1 MANHEQD
8 GIGDEDELFSEML
21 SGDAPKFDA
30 EPDDTGSE
38 PAALEPEKA
47 TRERDEFGR
56 FKSKAS
62 DTQEPPGEAEQPK
75 QVPAP
80 APVGAAAQ
88 DPASTQPQS
97 QPAREDDAN
106 GVPSWRVREIREAR
120 DAERIARLAAE
131 QKASALE
138 TQTQQAFAAI
148 QHLQQQLHALQNPP
162 KPQQPQTPPNMF
174 EDPDGFTGHWDQRL
188 SAIENGLKGEFQRE
202 LRKVRLESNLATTAH
217 LYKDEFPEALQA
229 FEQAAVNDRALKH
242 RVFGSADPGG
252 AIVAW
257 HREQRA
263 LKEIGGDVSAYRQ
276 RIIEEAKKDPAILAQ
291 FLEAARAQ
299 ASGQP
304 VVTPTQGQ
312 PAARP
317 NTVTQLPPSLRS
329 VPGAAASSQSTGIE
343 SLNDEELFDSIA
355 RR

>member
-21 SGDAPKFDA
+21 SGDAPNFGA
-30 EPDDTGSE
+30 EPDDRGSE

-56 FKSKAS
+56 FKAKGS
-62 DTQEPPGEAEQPK
+62 DTQDAPAEAEPQT
-75 QVPAP
+75 QVEK
-80 APVGAAAQ
+80 PVEAAAQ
-88 DPASTQPQS
+88 EPATAQP
-97 QPAREDDAN
+97 PAKENDD
-106 GVPSWRVREIREAR
+106 GGQIPSWRMREIREAR
-120 DAERIARLAAE
+120 DAERNARLAAE
-131 QKASALE
+131 QKAAAIE

-148 QHLQQQLHALQNPP
+148 QHLQQQLHALQNPQ

-202 LRKVRLESNLATTAH
+202 IRKVRLESNLATTAH
-217 LYKDEFPEALQA
+217 LFKEEFPVALQA
-229 FEQAAVNDRALKH
+229 FESAAVNDQALKH

-257 HREQRA
+257 HREQST
-263 LKEIGGDVSAYRQ
+263 LKEIGGDPTAYVQ
-276 RIIEEAKKDPAILAQ
+276 RKLDEALKDPAFLAKA
-291 FLEAARAQ
+291 LEAARAQ
-299 ASGQP
+299 AGGQP
-304 VVTPTQGQ
+304 VVTPTTAQ

-329 VPGAAASSQSTGIE
+329 VPGAAASSQSTGLE